1 MEKETNRVQ
10 GDRLKSLFKQMPAVS
25 LSEGFR
31 SQMMQ
36 RIEKEAVRKR
46 KRQAWLEWS
55 MLILSSTIMI
65 VAAVLGLKEL
75 EIPVIRWPQIDTSL
89 LFIYT
94 YIEVSL
100 FSCCGS
106 TIDLD
111 AGMIKSMGRKRNNR
125 TKIPIFGP

>member
-1 MEKETNRVQ
+1 MGKETNRVQ
-10 GDRLKSLFKQMPAVS
+10 EDRLKSLFKQMPTVS

-65 VAAVLGLKEL
+65 VAAVLELKEL
-75 EIPVIRWPQIDTSL
+75 EIPVIRWTQIDTSL

-94 YIEVSL
+94 YIGSIAL
-100 FSCCGS
+100 FLLW
-106 TIDLD
+106 LD
-111 AGMIKSMGRKRNNR
+111 YRFRRWYDKKHG
-125 TKIPIFGP
+125 TKEK

>member
-10 GDRLKSLFKQMPAVS
+10 EDRLKSLFKQMPVVS

-75 EIPVIRWPQIDTSL
+75 EIPAIRWPKIDISL
-89 LFIYT
+89 LVIYT
-94 YIEVSL
+94 YIGSIAL
-100 FSCCGS
+100 FLLW
-106 TIDLD
+106 LD
-111 AGMIKSMGRKRNNR
+111 YRFRRWYDKKHG
-125 TKIPIFGP
+125 TKEK

>member
-10 GDRLKSLFKQMPAVS
+10 EDRLKSLFKQMPAVS

-65 VAAVLGLKEL
+65 RAERIGNTRYPMATNRYFFALYLYLYRKYRSFPVVARLS
-75 EIPVIRWPQIDTSL
+75 I
-89 LFIYT
+89 
-94 YIEVSL
+94 
-100 FSCCGS
+100 
-106 TIDLD
+106 
-111 AGMIKSMGRKRNNR
+111 
-125 TKIPIFGP
+125 

>member
-1 MEKETNRVQ
+1 MEKETNRIQ
-10 GDRLKSLFKQMPAVS
+10 EDRLKSLFKQMPAVS

-46 KRQAWLEWS
+46 KRQAWLEWR

-75 EIPVIRWPQIDTSL
+75 DIPVIRWPQIDTSL

-94 YIEVSL
+94 YIGCIAL
-100 FSCCGS
+100 FLLW
-106 TIDLD
+106 LD
-111 AGMIKSMGRKRNNR
+111 YRFRRWYDKKHG
-125 TKIPIFGP
+125 TKEK

>member
-1 MEKETNRVQ
+1 MEKETNRIQ
-10 GDRLKSLFKQMPAVS
+10 KDRLKSLFKQMPAVS

-75 EIPVIRWPQIDTSL
+75 DIPVIRWPQIDTSL

-94 YIEVSL
+94 YIGCIAL
-100 FSCCGS
+100 FLLW
-106 TIDLD
+106 LD
-111 AGMIKSMGRKRNNR
+111 YRFRRWYDKKHG
-125 TKIPIFGP
+125 TKEK

>member
-1 MEKETNRVQ
+1 MKKETNRIQ
-10 GDRLKSLFKQMPAVS
+10 EDRLKSLFKQMPAVS

-75 EIPVIRWPQIDTSL
+75 EIPAIRWPKIDISL
-89 LFIYT
+89 LVIYT
-94 YIEVSL
+94 YIGSIAL
-100 FSCCGS
+100 FLLW
-106 TIDLD
+106 LD
-111 AGMIKSMGRKRNNR
+111 YRFRRWYDKKHG
-125 TKIPIFGP
+125 TKEK

>member
-10 GDRLKSLFKQMPAVS
+10 EDRLKSLFKQMPAVS

-94 YIEVSL
+94 DIGSIAL
-100 FSCCGS
+100 FLLW
-106 TIDLD
+106 LD
-111 AGMIKSMGRKRNNR
+111 YRFRRWYDKKHG
-125 TKIPIFGP
+125 TKEK

>member
-10 GDRLKSLFKQMPAVS
+10 EDRLKSLFKQMPAVS

-75 EIPVIRWPQIDTSL
+75 EIPVLRWPKIDTSL

-94 YIEVSL
+94 YIGSIAL
-100 FSCCGS
+100 FLLW
-106 TIDLD
+106 LD
-111 AGMIKSMGRKRNNR
+111 YRFRRWYDKKHG
-125 TKIPIFGP
+125 TKEK

>member
-10 GDRLKSLFKQMPAVS
+10 EDRLKSLFKQMPAVS

-94 YIEVSL
+94 YIGNIAL
-100 FSCCGS
+100 FLLW
-106 TIDLD
+106 LD
-111 AGMIKSMGRKRNNR
+111 YRFRRWYDKKHG
-125 TKIPIFGP
+125 TKEK

>member
-10 GDRLKSLFKQMPAVS
+10 EDRLKSLFKQMPAVS

-65 VAAVLGLKEL
+65 VADVLGLKEL
-75 EIPVIRWPQIDTSL
+75 EIPVIRWTQIDTSL

-94 YIEVSL
+94 YIGSIAL
-100 FSCCGS
+100 FLLW
-106 TIDLD
+106 LD
-111 AGMIKSMGRKRNNR
+111 YRFRRWYDKKHG
-125 TKIPIFGP
+125 TKEK

>member
-10 GDRLKSLFKQMPAVS
+10 EDRLKSLFKQMPAVS

-75 EIPVIRWPQIDTSL
+75 EIPVIRWPQIDPSL

-94 YIEVSL
+94 YIGSIAL
-100 FSCCGS
+100 FLLW
-106 TIDLD
+106 LD
-111 AGMIKSMGRKRNNR
+111 YRFRRWYDKKHG
-125 TKIPIFGP
+125 TKEK

>member
-10 GDRLKSLFKQMPAVS
+10 EDRLKSLFKQMPAVS

-75 EIPVIRWPQIDTSL
+75 EIPVIRWPKIDTSL

-94 YIEVSL
+94 YIGSIAL
-100 FSCCGS
+100 FLLW
-106 TIDLD
+106 LD
-111 AGMIKSMGRKRNNR
+111 YRFRRWYDKKHG
-125 TKIPIFGP
+125 TKEK

>member
-10 GDRLKSLFKQMPAVS
+10 EDRLKSLFKQMPAVS

-36 RIEKEAVRKR
+36 RIEKEAIRKR

-75 EIPVIRWPQIDTSL
+75 EIPAIRWPKIDISL
-89 LFIYT
+89 LVIYT
-94 YIEVSL
+94 YIGSIAL
-100 FSCCGS
+100 FLLW
-106 TIDLD
+106 LD
-111 AGMIKSMGRKRNNR
+111 YRFRRWYDKKHG
-125 TKIPIFGP
+125 TKEK

>member
-1 MEKETNRVQ
+1 MEKETNRIQ
-10 GDRLKSLFKQMPAVS
+10 EDRLKSLFKQMPAVS

-75 EIPVIRWPQIDTSL
+75 EIPAIRWPKIDISL
-89 LFIYT
+89 LVIYT
-94 YIEVSL
+94 YIGSIAL
-100 FSCCGS
+100 FLLW
-106 TIDLD
+106 LD
-111 AGMIKSMGRKRNNR
+111 YRFRRWYDKKHG
-125 TKIPIFGP
+125 TKEK

>member
-10 GDRLKSLFKQMPAVS
+10 EDRLKALFKQMPAIS

-65 VAAVLGLKEL
+65 VAAVIGLKEL
-75 EIPVIRWPQIDTSL
+75 EIPAIRWPKIDISL
-89 LFIYT
+89 LVIYT
-94 YIEVSL
+94 YIGSIAL
-100 FSCCGS
+100 FLLW
-106 TIDLD
+106 LD
-111 AGMIKSMGRKRNNR
+111 YRFRRWYDKKHG
-125 TKIPIFGP
+125 TKEK

>member
-10 GDRLKSLFKQMPAVS
+10 EDRLKSLFKQMPAVS

-75 EIPVIRWPQIDTSL
+75 EIPVIRWIQIDTSL

-94 YIEVSL
+94 YIGSIAL
-100 FSCCGS
+100 FLLW
-106 TIDLD
+106 LD
-111 AGMIKSMGRKRNNR
+111 YRFRRWYDKKHG
-125 TKIPIFGP
+125 TKEK

>member
-10 GDRLKSLFKQMPAVS
+10 EDRLKSLFKQMPAVS

-65 VAAVLGLKEL
+65 VAAVFGLKEL
-75 EIPVIRWPQIDTSL
+75 EIPVIRWTQIDTSL

-94 YIEVSL
+94 YIGSIAL
-100 FSCCGS
+100 FLLW
-106 TIDLD
+106 LD
-111 AGMIKSMGRKRNNR
+111 YRFRRWYDKKHG
-125 TKIPIFGP
+125 TKEK

>member
-10 GDRLKSLFKQMPAVS
+10 EDSLKSLFKQMPAVS

-75 EIPVIRWPQIDTSL
+75 EIPVIRWPQIDISL
-89 LFIYT
+89 LVIYT
-94 YIEVSL
+94 YIGSIAL
-100 FSCCGS
+100 FLLW
-106 TIDLD
+106 LD
-111 AGMIKSMGRKRNNR
+111 YRFRRWYDKKHG
-125 TKIPIFGP
+125 TKEK

>member
-10 GDRLKSLFKQMPAVS
+10 EDRLKSLFKQMPAVS

-75 EIPVIRWPQIDTSL
+75 EIPVIRWPQIDTFL

-94 YIEVSL
+94 YIGSIAL
-100 FSCCGS
+100 FLLW
-106 TIDLD
+106 LD
-111 AGMIKSMGRKRNNR
+111 YRFRRWYDKKHG
-125 TKIPIFGP
+125 TKEK